1 MKVLG
6 VEASTYEGSIA
17 VADENSILGEFY
29 IKPGPSHAEKL
40 LPSIERFLGELSI
53 EKNEL
58 SGIAVT
64 LGPGSF
70 TSLRIG
76 IATAKGLALSLGI
89 PIVGVSSLELLATN
103 VPYAPFNLCP
113 MIDARRGEIFT
124 AFFRAED
131 GNVLRISEDS
141 IHSPRDLINSINEKT
156 IFIGDGALLYRDFL
170 EDSLGGAAL
179 FCPVNLNYS
188 RASGV
193 AILGLN
199 KLNQGLEDD
208 LQTLA
213 PEYLRMSEAEISLKR
228 REMQ

>member
-6 VEASTYEGSIA
+6 LEASTYEGSIA
-17 VADENSILGEFY
+17 VADGNSIVGEYY
-29 IKPGPSHAEKL
+29 IKPGPSHVEKL

-53 EKNEL
+53 DKNEL
-58 SGIAVT
+58 NGIAVT

-76 IATAKGLALSLGI
+76 IATAKGLAWSLGI

-103 VPYAPFNLCP
+103 LPYAQFNLCP
-113 MIDARRGEIFT
+113 MIDARKSEVFT
-124 AFFRAED
+124 AIFRAED
-131 GNVLRISEDS
+131 GKVLRISEDS
-141 IHSPRDLINSINEKT
+141 LCSPQDLVNSIQEKT
-156 IFIGDGALLYRDFL
+156 IFIGDGALLYKDFL
-170 EDSLGGAAL
+170 EDNLGGAAL
-179 FCPVNLNYS
+179 FCPANMNYS

-208 LQTLA
+208 LQTLS
-213 PEYLRMSEAEISLKR
+213 PEYLRVPEAEISLKR